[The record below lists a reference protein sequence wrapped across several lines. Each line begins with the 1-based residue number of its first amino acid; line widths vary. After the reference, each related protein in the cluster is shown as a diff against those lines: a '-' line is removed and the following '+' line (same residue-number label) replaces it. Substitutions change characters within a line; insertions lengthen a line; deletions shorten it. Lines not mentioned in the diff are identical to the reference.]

1 MGLLE
6 RGRNAD
12 DERMESYSE
21 PVPFYGDVS
30 AQTCESCGRQP
41 VLRVTVRRHVG
52 LFFLQRFVTVKVV
65 ACRACG
71 RKLVR
76 NFTLRTLAQGW
87 WGAISFFY
95 NWFVLGSNAVAWLR
109 LGRINEPSLSGTDG
123 LASAP
128 GTAFA
133 TWGGT
138 GDDDASKPKK
148 TSWLVKGGALA
159 AVPVVGFVVLGMV
172 GLGWDATHHDHS
184 EPHGQPMTAFGV
196 KRAMVGKMFHTENG
210 GRVWVES
217 ADCTGDGTAALQ
229 VHFHCRLLFNN
240 RQTDDVVVH
249 VLRDGLFFK
258 STAAGGA

>member
-1 MGLLE
+1 MPMTPPVE
-6 RGRNAD
+6 
-12 DERMESYSE
+12 MYSE
-21 PVPFYGDVS
+21 PGPAYGDVS
-30 AQTCESCGRQP
+30 ARTCESCGRQP
-41 VLRVTVRRHVG
+41 ALRVTVRRHVG
-52 LFFLQRFVTVKVV
+52 LFFLQRFVTVKAV
-65 ACRACG
+65 ACRTCG

-76 NFTLRTLAQGW
+76 DFTLRTLAQGW
-87 WGAISFFY
+87 WGMISFFF
-95 NWFVLGSNAVAWLR
+95 NWFVLGANLVAWLR
-109 LGRINEPSLSGTDG
+109 LGRINEPSISGTDG

-128 GTAFA
+128 GAAFA
-133 TWGGT
+133 TWGGA
-138 GDDDASKPKK
+138 GDDDTAKPKK

-159 AVPVVGFVVLGMV
+159 AVPIVGFVVLGIGSM
-172 GLGWDATHHDHS
+172 GWDATHHDHS

-196 KRAMVGKMFHTENG
+196 KRAMVGKMFHTDAG